1 MGCYGLGM
9 NKCAAMSLPLL
20 VALSGCVPSGDY
32 PSLARRT
39 FETAAPEAVPAPPP
53 VIAADAPLLARIAAA
68 RTLASNGKAG
78 FEVAMAKARSD
89 VNAAAGTARASE
101 RWIAAQ
107 LSLSR
112 VEPLLEPAATA
123 LANLDAEKRGL
134 MMSSP
139 NAPEL
144 AALDEAI
151 AIVAPLA
158 TAQRAALVAAGARL
172 SR

>member
-1 MGCYGLGM
+1 MTKY
-9 NKCAAMSLPLL
+9 AALSIPLL
-20 VALSGCVPSGDY
+20 VTLSACVASGDY

-39 FETAAPEAVPAPPP
+39 FETAAPEAVPAPLP
-53 VIAADAPLLARIAAA
+53 VIAADAPLLARIATA
-68 RTLASNGKAG
+68 RTLAAGGKAS
-78 FEVAMAKARSD
+78 FEAALSKAQSD

-123 LANLDAEKRGL
+123 LANLDAEKRDL
-134 MMSSP
+134 MMSAP

-158 TAQRAALVAAGARL
+158 TSQRAALVAAGARL

>member
-1 MGCYGLGM
+1 MTKY
-9 NKCAAMSLPLL
+9 AALSIPLL
-20 VALSGCVPSGDY
+20 VTLSACAASGDY

-39 FETAAPEAVPAPPP
+39 FESPPPETVPAPLP

-68 RTLASNGKAG
+68 RTSALAGKPA
-78 FEVAMAKARSD
+78 FEAALTKARSD
-89 VNAAAGTARASE
+89 VNAAAGTASASE

-123 LANLDAEKRGL
+123 LATLDAEKREL
-134 MMSSP
+134 MMSAP

-158 TAQRAALVAAGARL
+158 TAQHAALVAAGARL
-172 SR
+172 NR

>member
-1 MGCYGLGM
+1 MTKY
-9 NKCAAMSLPLL
+9 AALSIPLL
-20 VALSGCVPSGDY
+20 VTLSACAASGDY

-39 FETAAPEAVPAPPP
+39 FESPPPETVPAPLP

-68 RTLASNGKAG
+68 RTSALAGKAA
-78 FEVAMAKARSD
+78 FEAALTKAQSD
-89 VNAAAGTARASE
+89 VNAAAGAASASE

-123 LANLDAEKRGL
+123 LATLDAEKREL
-134 MMSSP
+134 MMSAP

-158 TAQRAALVAAGARL
+158 TAQHAALVAAGARL
-172 SR
+172 NR